1 MASIEVDPVGLLT
14 LAGHCE
20 EQAARIASVAAP
32 SLPGGGFQPSV
43 AAVQAAHA
51 DVEAAGAR
59 LMARMQQTAMAAA
72 TVAGAYVST
81 DTSSTKDIAEV
92 GSSGLTAV

>member
-1 MASIEVDPVGLLT
+1 
-14 LAGHCE
+14 
-20 EQAARIASVAAP
+20 
-32 SLPGGGFQPSV
+32 
-43 AAVQAAHA
+43 VQAAHA

-59 LMARMQQTAMAAA
+59 LMARMQQTATAAA
-72 TVAGAYVST
+72 TAAGAYVST